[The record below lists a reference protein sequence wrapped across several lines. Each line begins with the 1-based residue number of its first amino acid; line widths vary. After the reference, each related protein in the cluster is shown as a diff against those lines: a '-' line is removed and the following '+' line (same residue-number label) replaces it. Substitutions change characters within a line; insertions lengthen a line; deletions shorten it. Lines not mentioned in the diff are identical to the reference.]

1 MDKAEKRNTMKPI
14 GKYILI
20 KEIKEEVKT
29 ESGLLL
35 SAEDTSNIRYKK
47 GKVIAPGTDVNVI
60 DSDNI
65 IFYDS
70 RAGYTMIIE
79 EEQFTVI
86 SEKDVVVVL

>member
-1 MDKAEKRNTMKPI
+1 MKPI

-20 KEIKEEVKT
+20 KEVKEEVRT

-47 GKVIAPGTDVNVI
+47 GNVIVPGTDVVVI
-60 DSDNI
+60 DSGDV

-70 RAGYTMIIE
+70 RAGYTMIIQ
-79 EEQFTVI
+79 EEQYTVI
-86 SEKDVVVVL
+86 SERDVVVVL

>member
-1 MDKAEKRNTMKPI
+1 MKPI

-20 KEIKEEVKT
+20 KEVKEEVRT

-47 GKVIAPGTDVNVI
+47 GNVIAPGTDVVVI
-60 DSDNI
+60 DSGDV

-70 RAGYTMIIE
+70 RAGYTMIIQ
-79 EEQFTVI
+79 EEQYTVI
-86 SEKDVVVVL
+86 SERDVVVVL